1 MQPQQAAF
9 RLRAASSDVES
20 SGASTK
26 SSSIL
31 EDLKNAAMN
40 LHTKDQAAN
49 GGQEAKKE
57 RPEVGVIERRV
68 NEQE

>member
-1 MQPQQAAF
+1 
-9 RLRAASSDVES
+9 
-20 SGASTK
+20 
-26 SSSIL
+26 
-31 EDLKNAAMN
+31 MN